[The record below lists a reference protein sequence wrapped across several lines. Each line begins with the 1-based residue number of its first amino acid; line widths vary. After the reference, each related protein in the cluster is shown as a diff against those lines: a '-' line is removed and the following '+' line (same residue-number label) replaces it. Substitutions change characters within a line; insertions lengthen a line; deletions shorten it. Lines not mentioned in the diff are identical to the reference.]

1 VHGKVFT
8 VQVVDDGIGM
18 ARDAARSG
26 LVNLAS
32 RAEDLGG
39 SLRVSSS
46 RSGGTTV
53 VWQVPY

>member
-1 VHGKVFT
+1 